1 MKRFVPTLGLGLGL
15 ILLPGCGH
23 GATDVE
29 GPSADQVRNDLIE
42 TLSSTHAF
50 DLDFGG
56 ESPWPCPG
64 GGDIRQLL
72 YYGYAESPMAILVEG
87 DLTYEGCTGTSSDGL
102 ELTVSGTVATSL
114 AYPMDVMGQVGDPDG
129 TVSGDLSWR
138 ASKTTGS
145 CHLELAVVTAG
156 DSVHVTG
163 TACGGVADRTF
174 R

>member
-1 MKRFVPTLGLGLGL
+1 
-15 ILLPGCGH
+15 
-23 GATDVE
+23 
-29 GPSADQVRNDLIE
+29 
-42 TLSSTHAF
+42 
-50 DLDFGG
+50 
-56 ESPWPCPG
+56 
-64 GGDIRQLL
+64 
-72 YYGYAESPMAILVEG
+72 
-87 DLTYEGCTGTSSDGL
+87 
-102 ELTVSGTVATSL
+102 
-114 AYPMDVMGQVGDPDG
+114 VMGQVGDPDG